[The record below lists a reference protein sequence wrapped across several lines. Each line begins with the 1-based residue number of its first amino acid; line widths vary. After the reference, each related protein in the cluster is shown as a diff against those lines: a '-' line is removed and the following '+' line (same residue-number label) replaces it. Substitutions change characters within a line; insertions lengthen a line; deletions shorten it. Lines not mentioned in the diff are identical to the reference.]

1 MEFKSCR
8 AVHGAQVMQGS
19 GTEGCGKNL
28 GMVAVAVRLSLL
40 VYIMYIIGL
49 PDREKRGARKHR
61 LQIEKTCRQIMQSRL
76 HA

>member
-1 MEFKSCR
+1 
-8 AVHGAQVMQGS
+8 MQGS

-49 PDREKRGARKHR
+49 PDREKRGARQHR